1 MKMEIGLEMFSSV
14 AFRNGIYGAMLKL
27 NLGHDEFE
35 EFNARLINF

>member
-1 MKMEIGLEMFSSV
+1 MKMEIEMFSSV

-27 NLGHDEFE
+27 NLGHDKFG